1 MGEGSKMNCN
11 KCGSDNKEDAQFCK
25 KCGAD
30 LTDKNIINKLNSHVN
45 LLAVFLG
52 LIISIIVL
60 FIGAILFSEIVKS
73 NILPLT
79 AYLWLVFL
87 IMAFFGSI
95 LSGLLGSRSVYQGFI
110 NGGFLSL
117 VILVLTGF
125 IVGILLFAAVG
136 IATILSNVFGSGAS
150 TNAISS
156 LNSTTSSS
164 GTGSLD
170 GLIYIAEFIIS
181 IILIFITGI
190 IGGGIGFYIKTGI
203 KQIMK

>member
-1 MGEGSKMNCN
+1 MNCS
-11 KCGSDNKEDAQFCK
+11 KCGSDNKVDAQFCK

-30 LTDKNIINKLNSHVN
+30 LTDKNVINKLNKHVN

-73 NILPLT
+73 NVLPLT
-79 AYLWLVFL
+79 AYLLLVFL
-87 IMAFFGSI
+87 IMAFLGSI
-95 LSGLLGSRSVYQGFI
+95 LTGLLGSKSVYEGYI

-125 IVGILLFAAVG
+125 ILGILLFAAMG
-136 IATILSNVFGSGAS
+136 ISALLSSAFGSGAS
-150 TNAISS
+150 TSAISS

-181 IILIFITGI
+181 IILIFIAGI
-190 IGGGIGFYIKTGI
+190 VGGGLGFYIKTGI

>member
-1 MGEGSKMNCN
+1 MNCN
-11 KCGSDNKEDAQFCK
+11 KCGSDNKVDAQFCK

-30 LTDKNIINKLNSHVN
+30 LTDKNIINKLNSHIN

-73 NILPLT
+73 NVLPLT
-79 AYLWLVFL
+79 TYLILVFL
-87 IMAFFGSI
+87 IMAFLGSI
-95 LSGLLGSRSVYQGFI
+95 LTGLLGSKNVCDGYI

-117 VILVLTGF
+117 IILVLTGF
-125 IVGILLFAAVG
+125 IVGILLFAAMG
-136 IATILSNVFGSGAS
+136 IAAISSSVFGSGAS
-150 TNAISS
+150 TSAISS

-170 GLIYIAEFIIS
+170 GLIYIVEFIIS
-181 IILIFITGI
+181 IILIFVAGI
-190 IGGGIGFYIKTGI
+190 VGGGLGFYIKTGI